1 MNPAST
7 RQLLSIGPWRINLA
21 RDMITGPEGSSGLNP
36 RAESLLLLLCRSA
49 NLLVT
54 REQILDGV
62 WAGRVVEDA
71 AISNA
76 VWQIRKALGDHSKVV
91 LQTRLKR
98 GYVLVVPEGAW
109 QLEDALS
116 SGATHDP
123 SVALAPEHRTDAP
136 TASGIDAPHP
146 LSASTKPTFWSAL
159 RAIAQ
164 GPYRWAM
171 AATLL
176 VCALSALLWAWA
188 PARDASGRMVLRT
201 DVELTVF
208 IATPNDL
215 GWLRDAVLRT
225 VVEQA
230 YLRETSVFSFEK
242 PQRRNPFAGPH
253 LQIDL
258 QPQRGGNLVAEMSMT
273 QGRVVAK
280 QTFRGP
286 PNQLASAV
294 RAWLL
299 RALPPASV
307 KPTPAGDAFVSGLMA
322 ENRFDNQAAIT
333 EYRKAIARDPRM
345 VDAKIALAHLHLRQG
360 RWRTA
365 LDLIDE
371 IDGNAELMASQRCEL
386 NMILMRAAP
395 ALVRQPLCAR
405 VENEIKLDGL
415 QLRDL
420 LRQIESGRNLPQ
432 GPVEWDWQ
440 RTRVVSALIQLRE
453 WSLASAEIDAMDKTA
468 EAAGWELKRADLIGW
483 RAVMKSYQG
492 KWDEESQLRRM
503 ESEKEEA
510 IGDIDSAL
518 SSRVFANQARPL
530 VPGPDV
536 QQQRKAMQAVIDRA
550 REIGSVYNEL
560 IALQTLVRLDA
571 DESVAWES
579 EMKRIHTLVAENYT
593 SIAGATHRYFL
604 LDQILMQRRYRQ
616 VIDGAAA
623 LAKADKGQSEATI
636 WNVMLRVEAHFARDE
651 LDDAVAVVDS
661 MEKNS
666 VDIDY
671 NGDACLFSW
680 LFAEARQIERSRRF
694 LKQCETER
702 YDRGM
707 QAFRGDQG
715 LFARARLFQ
724 IDGQPERAW
733 PTLLPRIDALLATP
747 DLTAREAAS
756 LAFMARHATTMPG
769 ADRKRLQQ
777 ALQVASTV
785 ATRDG
790 AGPYLRFGVHVLR
803 WRLCRMQ
810 GRADCGTALP
820 AWAPEDRWE
829 ARMAQDTQTM
839 LLGDR
844 KS

>member
-7 RQLLSIGPWRINLA
+7 RQLLNIGPWRINLA
-21 RDMITGPEGSSGLNP
+21 RDMVTGPEGSSGLNP

-76 VWQIRKALGDHSKVV
+76 VWQIRKALGDHRKVI

-98 GYVLVVPEGAW
+98 GYVLVVPQSAW
-109 QLEDALS
+109 QLEDTVS
-116 SGATHDP
+116 SEATHDSFIAP
-123 SVALAPEHRTDAP
+123 APEHRIDALM
-136 TASGIDAPHP
+136 ASKIDAPHP
-146 LSASTKPTFWSAL
+146 PSSSTKPTFRNAFP
-159 RAIAQ
+159 AIAQ

-171 AATLL
+171 AAALL
-176 VCALSALLWAWA
+176 VCALSALLWAWG
-188 PARDASGRMVLRT
+188 PARDASGRMVLRP

-208 IATPNDL
+208 IAAPNEL

-230 YLRETSVFSFEK
+230 YLRETTVFLFEK

-253 LQIDL
+253 LQIAL
-258 QPQRGGNLVAEMSMT
+258 LPQPGGNLVAQMSMK
-273 QGRVVAK
+273 QGHIVAK

-286 PNQLASAV
+286 PNQLANAV
-294 RAWLL
+294 RMWLL
-299 RALPPASV
+299 RALPAASV

-345 VDAKIALAHLHLRQG
+345 VDAKIALAHLDLRQG
-360 RWRTA
+360 RWRAA

-371 IDGNAELMASQRCEL
+371 IDGDAELMASQRCEL
-386 NMILMRAAP
+386 NMILARAAP
-395 ALVRQPLCAR
+395 ELVRQPLCAR

-420 LRQIESGRNLPQ
+420 LRQIESGQNLPQ
-432 GPVEWDWQ
+432 GPAEWGWQ
-440 RTRVVSALIQLRE
+440 RTRVVFALIKLSE
-453 WSLASAEIDAMDKTA
+453 WSLASAEIDAMDKIA
-468 EAAGWELKRADLIGW
+468 ETAGWERMRAELIGW
-483 RAVMKSYQG
+483 RALMKSYQG
-492 KWDEESQLRRM
+492 KQDEESQLRRM
-503 ESEKEEA
+503 ASEKEEA

-518 SSRVFANQARPL
+518 SSRVFANWARPL

-536 QQQRKAMQAVIDRA
+536 QQQREAMQAVIDRA

-560 IALQTLVRLDA
+560 IALQTLVRLDV
-571 DESVAWES
+571 DNSVAWES
-579 EMKRIHTLVAENYT
+579 EMKRIHALVAENYT

-604 LDQILMQRRYRQ
+604 LDQMLMQRRYRH

-623 LAKADKGQSEATI
+623 LAKTDKGQSDATM
-636 WNVMLRVEAHFARDE
+636 WNVVLRVESHFARDE
-651 LDDAVAVVDS
+651 LDDAIAVVDS
-661 MEKNS
+661 MEKNR
-666 VDIDY
+666 VDIDD
-671 NGDACLFSW
+671 GSDVCVFSW
-680 LFAEARQIERSRRF
+680 LFAEARQVERARRF

-707 QAFRGDQG
+707 QAFRGDLG

-747 DLTAREAAS
+747 DLSAREAAS
-756 LAFMARHATTMPG
+756 LTFLARHATTMPG
-769 ADRKRLQQ
+769 TDGKRLQQ
-777 ALQVASTV
+777 ALQVTSTM
-785 ATRDG
+785 AARDG
-790 AGPYLRFGVHVLR
+790 AGPDLRFGVHVLR
-803 WRLCRMQ
+803 WRVCRMQ
-810 GRADCGTALP
+810 RHADCGIVLP
-820 AWAPEDRWE
+820 AWAPEDLWE
-829 ARMAQDTQTM
+829 ARMAQDSQTR
-839 LLGDR
+839 LIDDR
-844 KS
+844 KF